1 MKITILTLFPEF
13 FTSFFNTSIIK
24 RAISKELIEFEII
37 NIRDYTVDKHKRV
50 DNPPYGGG
58 AGLIM
63 MCQPVIDAL
72 KSTDYTNSK
81 IILTSP
87 KGNTF
92 NQKKAI
98 ELSKEKHLTF
108 ICGHY
113 EGLDA
118 RIEDYVDESISVGDF
133 VLTGGE
139 VAILSIIDATIR
151 LIPDVITSHSIDEE
165 SFNDNLLEYPQ
176 YSFPYEYD
184 NKKVPDILFSGNHEA
199 IKKWQRKQSLSLT
212 KKCRPDLFNKL
223 TLTKQ
228 DIKLLKEVDDN
239 IVPKWE
245 ISAIEKGKKFIK
257 K

>member
-199 IKKWQRKQSLSLT
+199 IKKWQRKQSLILT